1 MPRCNATKGICPY
14 NENAWHYYLLRGIAI
29 SQGNA
34 GPSARTRAWEGCCLK
49 LPQEFD
55 LHALEVF
62 MMTVE
67 LGGMSQCATHLQVTQ
82 SAVSQTIAKLET
94 GIGAPLFDRTMR
106 PLGLTASGKSLF
118 ARGQKLIAHARLAYD
133 EVREG
138 ANLPISSVTVALSFS
153 LANQLTAPILGTLGN
168 RADRWN
174 IRSGISMEHQGEFLA
189 RDIDMLVTGSFNL
202 EHRDTVELHPVFE
215 ESFIFVFPRDYCEP
229 LDVVGLPSTLPFIRF
244 SRLTGT
250 GQQIE
255 RQIVRMKLKL
265 PQSVEVESSHQQ
277 LSLVAAGL
285 GWTITTPGCFAAV
298 RELFPKLRA
307 EPMKRG
313 RFSRSVQVV
322 ARTNELGDIP
332 RLTAMLCQ
340 QVLQEQIF
348 PPVIEE
354 YPWMA
359 QQLMWPKAGLENEE
373 LMA

>member
-1 MPRCNATKGICPY
+1 M
-14 NENAWHYYLLRGIAI
+14 
-29 SQGNA
+29 
-34 GPSARTRAWEGCCLK
+34 K

-62 MMTVE
+62 VMTVE
-67 LGGMSQCATHLQVTQ
+67 LGGMSQCAAHLQVTQ
-82 SAVSQTIAKLET
+82 SAVSQTIAKLEA
-94 GIGAPLFDRTMR
+94 GIGASLFDRTMR

-138 ANLPISSVTVALSFS
+138 ANLPISSITVAMSFS
-153 LANQLTAPILGTLGN
+153 LANQLTAPILQSLGP

-215 ESFIFVFPRDYCEP
+215 ESFILVFPKDFREP
-229 LDVVGLPSTLPFIRF
+229 LDLVGLPSSLPFIRF

-265 PQSVEVESSHQQ
+265 PQMVEVESSHQQ
-277 LSLVAAGL
+277 LELVAAGI
-285 GWTITTPGCFAAV
+285 GWAITTPVCLAAV
-298 RELFPKLRA
+298 PELLSQLRA
-307 EPMKRG
+307 EPMTRG

-322 ARTNELGDIP
+322 ARIDELGDIP
-332 RLTAMLCQ
+332 SLTAALCQ
-340 QVLQEQIF
+340 QVLQEKIF
-348 PPVIEE
+348 PPLIEA

-359 QQLMWPKAGLENEE
+359 QQLAWPSAAVEGAE
-373 LMA
+373 LIA

>member
-1 MPRCNATKGICPY
+1 M
-14 NENAWHYYLLRGIAI
+14 
-29 SQGNA
+29 
-34 GPSARTRAWEGCCLK
+34 K

-62 MMTVE
+62 VMTVE
-67 LGGMSQCATHLQVTQ
+67 LGGMSQCASHLQVTQ
-82 SAVSQTIAKLET
+82 SAVSQTIAKLEA
-94 GIGAPLFDRTMR
+94 GIGASLFDRTMR

-138 ANLPISSVTVALSFS
+138 ANLPISSITVAMSFS
-153 LANQLTAPILGTLGN
+153 LANQLTAPILQSLGP

-215 ESFIFVFPRDYCEP
+215 ESFILVFPKDFREP
-229 LDVVGLPSTLPFIRF
+229 LDLVGLPSSLPFIRF

-265 PQSVEVESSHQQ
+265 PQMVEVESSHQQ
-277 LSLVAAGL
+277 LELVAAGI
-285 GWTITTPGCFAAV
+285 GWAITTPVCLAAV
-298 RELFPKLRA
+298 PELLSQLRA
-307 EPMKRG
+307 EPMTRG

-322 ARTNELGDIP
+322 ARIDELGDIP
-332 RLTAMLCQ
+332 SLTAALCQ
-340 QVLQEQIF
+340 QVLQEKIF
-348 PPVIEE
+348 PPLIEE

-359 QQLMWPKAGLENEE
+359 QQLVWPSASVENEE
-373 LMA
+373 LIA

>member
-1 MPRCNATKGICPY
+1 M
-14 NENAWHYYLLRGIAI
+14 
-29 SQGNA
+29 
-34 GPSARTRAWEGCCLK
+34 K

-62 MMTVE
+62 VMTVE
-67 LGGMSQCATHLQVTQ
+67 LGGMSQCAAHLQVTQ
-82 SAVSQTIAKLET
+82 SAVSQTIAKLEA
-94 GIGAPLFDRTMR
+94 GIGASLFDRTMR

-138 ANLPISSVTVALSFS
+138 ANLPISSITVAMSFS
-153 LANQLTAPILGTLGN
+153 LANQLTAPILHSLGA

-215 ESFIFVFPRDYCEP
+215 ESFILVFPKDFREP
-229 LDVVGLPSTLPFIRF
+229 LDLVGLPSSLPFIRF

-265 PQSVEVESSHQQ
+265 PQMVEVESSHQQ
-277 LSLVAAGL
+277 LALVAAGI
-285 GWTITTPGCFAAV
+285 GWAITTPVCLAAV
-298 RELFPKLRA
+298 PELLSQLRA
-307 EPMKRG
+307 EPMTRG

-322 ARTNELGDIP
+322 ARIDELGNIP
-332 RLTAMLCQ
+332 SLTAALCQ
-340 QVLQEQIF
+340 QVLQEKIF
-348 PPVIEE
+348 PPLIDE

-359 QQLMWPKAGLENEE
+359 QQLAWPSASVENEE
-373 LMA
+373 LIA